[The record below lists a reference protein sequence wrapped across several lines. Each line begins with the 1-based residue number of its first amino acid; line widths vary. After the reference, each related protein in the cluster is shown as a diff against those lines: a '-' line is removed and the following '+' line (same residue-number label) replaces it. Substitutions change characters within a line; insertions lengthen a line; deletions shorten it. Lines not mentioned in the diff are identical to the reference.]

1 MNKLYR
7 EELNF
12 NDVGEIY
19 YVYPGK
25 KVKDGLHIVEDDGT
39 ILELVKFGNIAEELH
54 LYAMKEKV
62 KSAQESTKHYCLE
75 SEDSIVPSG
84 DSDSGSNDEV
94 GDDINDSKD
103 SQHGVELLEVLPS
116 FMEEENHDEIQTLS
130 SHDLGSFNDGC
141 ETNSESVFPRIRSSH
156 PKFDWEANN
165 PQFEVDMTFANA
177 EDLRRAM
184 Q

>member
-1 MNKLYR
+1 MTGSNPLYDIFGENYKEAN
-7 EELNF
+7 EE
-12 NDVGEIY
+12 ND
-19 YVYPGK
+19 K
-25 KVKDGLHIVEDDGT
+25 QNIVE
-39 ILELVKFGNIAEELH
+39 LPK
-54 LYAMKEKV
+54 KKV

-103 SQHGVELLEVLPS
+103 SQHGVELLELLPS

-130 SHDLGSFNDGC
+130 SDDLGSFNDGC

-165 PQFEVDMTFANA
+165 P
-177 EDLRRAM
+177 
-184 Q
+184 